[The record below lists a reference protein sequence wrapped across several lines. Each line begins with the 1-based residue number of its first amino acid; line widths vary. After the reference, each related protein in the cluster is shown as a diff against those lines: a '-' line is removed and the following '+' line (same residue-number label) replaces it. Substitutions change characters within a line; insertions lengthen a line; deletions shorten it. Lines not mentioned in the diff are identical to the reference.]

1 MNYKLTRLQEMLA
14 EMAIAANE
22 KLQHAA
28 ENLVKR
34 PVYTLEWSDHLF
46 DEAAKLE
53 IANAMLEMIKNSPAE
68 EAYGREA
75 YGRLCTDLRRHLID
89 ESSKLNTGGSG
100 CGRLMATA
108 RVRQLGYV
116 LRRLREENEIL

>member
-53 IANAMLEMIKNSPAE
+53 IANAMLEMIKNSPE
-68 EAYGREA
+68 EEA